1 MSPSWDPAVPQAM
14 QQHGGRNRP
23 LPLKS
28 TVQEIQP
35 PDGITPKGTSL
46 RVVSSQAVSNGEEAA
61 TRRPLAQQQD

>member
-23 LPLKS
+23 LPLES
-28 TVQEIQP
+28 MNQEVQP
-35 PDGITPKGTSL
+35 ADGTTPKGTSL
-46 RVVSSQAVSNGEEAA
+46 QVVSSQTVSSGAEAA